1 MEIHPR
7 VRPSVRADLHPE
19 MEVLEIVL
27 LDRAVIEEVGTG
39 TVHHEKAVLNGE
51 SRGVFVDLP
60 TIEVL
65 AVE

>member
-1 MEIHPR
+1 
-7 VRPSVRADLHPE
+7 

-39 TVHHEKAVLNGE
+39 TVHHEKADLHGE
-51 SRGVFVDLP
+51 SRGIFADLP
-60 TIEVL
+60 AVEIL